1 MHHILPLQS
10 SFVFV
15 EKVNVNDHCMPLYVI
30 KKGQNSRTLDF
41 MKELGNPK
49 AVEK

>member
-30 KKGQNSRTLDF
+30 KK
-41 MKELGNPK
+41 K
-49 AVEK
+49 AKTHERLTS